1 MSTRLHSLSLEQRA
15 IKRENSMLHYLFYLQ
30 YFVVYF
36 VEGVYCYCG
45 SYFSGN
51 IATYDRGGPSQP
63 VQALVI
69 AVITTGVIG
78 EDFVSGPFLSSLL
91 CLATRRQVNRI

>member
-51 IATYDRGGPSQP
+51 IVSYDRGGPSQP
-63 VQALVI
+63 LHAFVI
-69 AVITTGVIG
+69 VVITTG

-91 CLATRRQVNRI
+91 CLAPSLGH